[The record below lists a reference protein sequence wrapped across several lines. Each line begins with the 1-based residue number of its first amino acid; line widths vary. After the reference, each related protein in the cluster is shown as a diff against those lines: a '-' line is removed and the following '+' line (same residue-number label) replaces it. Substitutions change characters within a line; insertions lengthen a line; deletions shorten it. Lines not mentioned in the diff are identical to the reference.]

1 MGIEQEIK
9 QTSFSSSTEKMVV
22 NLLYTS
28 NWIGTKHDQ
37 LIKEEGLTGPQYN
50 VLRILRGQ
58 KSNPIGIGE
67 ITSRM
72 LDKMSNTSR
81 LVDKLETKELVVRIQ
96 CPNDRRAVRIT
107 ITPKGLEIL
116 AALDPKL
123 QTAQKE
129 LTSLS
134 ETEIGQLNDLL
145 DKLRK

>member
-9 QTSFSSSTEKMVV
+9 QTSFSSSTEKLVV

-37 LIKEEGLTGPQYN
+37 LIKEEGLTGPQFN

-58 KSNPIGIGE
+58 KGNPIGIGE

>member
-1 MGIEQEIK
+1 MSIEQEIK
-9 QTSFSSSTEKMVV
+9 QSSFSSSTEKLVV

-58 KSNPIGIGE
+58 KSNPIGVGE

-81 LVDKLETKELVVRIQ
+81 LVDKLEKKELVVRVQ

-107 ITPKGLEIL
+107 ITPKGLKVL

-134 ETEIGQLNDLL
+134 ETEIDQLNDLL